1 MNLPPKGP
9 KVPWPFGVSP
19 MNRADPLGLL
29 EGWARQYGDIFRWRT
44 LHFFV
49 VFVNHPDLIEKVLV
63 SESRNYMKGRG
74 LQANR
79 ELFGNG
85 LLTSEGDSWLRQRRL
100 IQPAFH
106 RERIAAHAGTMI
118 EQGRRLVE
126 SWGDGE
132 TRDVHADL
140 MRATLEIAGT
150 TLFGT
155 NVSDSDAE
163 RISIALNTLIRVN
176 SSPRRLFPLLRA
188 LPTRANRSYTRA
200 VRQLD
205 EVVYRIIAR
214 RRAELGEV
222 RIDTARDNDLL
233 SMLLN
238 ARDEDGGRMTDLQLR
253 DESTTLLLASHET
266 TALALTWTLYLLAQH
281 PEVADQLAGELESV
295 LAGRLPSLDDV
306 PRLAFTSKVLKESM
320 RLYPPAWGV
329 VRMCPAEC
337 VLGGY
342 RIPKRASVILSQW
355 VMHHDP
361 RYFTDPALF
370 NPSRWTESFE
380 RDLPRFAYF
389 PFGGGPRLCIGAGF
403 ATMEATL
410 VLAILAQRFRFHVD
424 PTCEVVPRPSITL
437 RPRNGVR
444 LRLEARAARS
454 T

>member
-1 MNLPPKGP
+1 VRANNLPPKGP

-19 MNRADPLGLL
+19 MNRSNPLGLL
-29 EGWARQYGDIFRWRT
+29 EGWAREYGDIFRWRT

-49 VFVNHPDLIEKVLV
+49 VFVNHPDLVEKVLV

-100 IQPAFH
+100 MQPAFH
-106 RERIAAHAGTMI
+106 RERIAAYADTMI
-118 EQGRRLVE
+118 EQGRRLAE
-126 SWGDGE
+126 SWRGGE

-140 MRATLEIAGT
+140 MRATLEIAAT

-155 NVSDSDAE
+155 SVSDSDAAQ
-163 RISIALNTLIRVN
+163 ISGALNTLMSLN

-205 EVVYRIIAR
+205 KVVYALIAR
-214 RRAELGEV
+214 RRAELGEN
-222 RIDTARDNDLL
+222 DTDLL
-233 SMLLN
+233 SMLLT
-238 ARDEDGGRMTDLQLR
+238 ARDEDGSRMTDLQLR
-253 DESTTLLLASHET
+253 DESVTLLLAGHET
-266 TALALTWTLYLLAQH
+266 TALALSWTLYLLAQN
-281 PEVADQLAGELESV
+281 PDVADQLAAEMDAV
-295 LAGRLPSLDDV
+295 LAGRAPTLDDV
-306 PRLAFTSKVLKESM
+306 PRLVFTAKILKESM

-329 VRMCPAEC
+329 VRMCPAAC
-337 VLGGY
+337 SLGGY

-355 VMHHDP
+355 VMHRDP
-361 RYFTDPALF
+361 RYFAEPTRFHPA
-370 NPSRWTESFE
+370 RWTDSFE

-389 PFGGGPRLCIGAGF
+389 PFGGGPRLCIGAAF

-410 VLAILAQRFRFHVD
+410 VLAILAQRFRFHLD
-424 PTCEVVPRPSITL
+424 PTCEVVPQPSITL
-437 RPRNGVR
+437 RPKNGLR
-444 LRLEARAARS
+444 LRLESRGG
-454 T
+454 

>member
-1 MNLPPKGP
+1 VRANNLPPKGP

-19 MNRADPLGLL
+19 MNRSNPLGLL
-29 EGWARQYGDIFRWRT
+29 EGWAREYGDIFRWRT

-49 VFVNHPDLIEKVLV
+49 VFVNHPDLVEKVLV

-100 IQPAFH
+100 MQPAFH
-106 RERIAAHAGTMI
+106 RERIAAYADTMI
-118 EQGRRLVE
+118 EQGRRLAE
-126 SWGDGE
+126 SWRGGE

-140 MRATLEIAGT
+140 MRATLEIAAT

-155 NVSDSDAE
+155 SVSDSDAAQ
-163 RISIALNTLIRVN
+163 ISGALNTLMSLN

-205 EVVYRIIAR
+205 KVVYALIAR
-214 RRAELGEV
+214 RRAELGEN
-222 RIDTARDNDLL
+222 DTDLL
-233 SMLLN
+233 SMLLT
-238 ARDEDGGRMTDLQLR
+238 ARDEDGSRMTDLQLR
-253 DESTTLLLASHET
+253 DESVTLLLAGHET
-266 TALALTWTLYLLAQH
+266 TALALSWTLYLLAQN
-281 PEVADQLAGELESV
+281 PDVADQLAAEMDAV
-295 LAGRLPSLDDV
+295 LAGRAPTLDDV
-306 PRLAFTSKVLKESM
+306 PRLVFTAKILKESM

-329 VRMCPAEC
+329 VRMCPAAC
-337 VLGGY
+337 SLGGY

-355 VMHHDP
+355 VMHRDP
-361 RYFTDPALF
+361 RYFPEPTRFHPA
-370 NPSRWTESFE
+370 RWTDSFE

-389 PFGGGPRLCIGAGF
+389 PFGGGPRLCIGAAF

-410 VLAILAQRFRFHVD
+410 VLAILAQRFRFHLD
-424 PTCEVVPRPSITL
+424 PTCEVVPQPSITL
-437 RPRNGVR
+437 RPKNGLR
-444 LRLEARAARS
+444 LRLESRGG
-454 T
+454 

>member
-1 MNLPPKGP
+1 MRANNLPPKGP

-19 MNRADPLGLL
+19 MNRSNPLGLL
-29 EGWARQYGDIFRWRT
+29 EGWAREYGDIFRWRT

-49 VFVNHPDLIEKVLV
+49 VFVNHPDLVEKVLV

-100 IQPAFH
+100 MQPAFH
-106 RERIAAHAGTMI
+106 RERIAAYADTMI
-118 EQGRRLVE
+118 EQGRRLAE
-126 SWGDGE
+126 SWRGGE

-140 MRATLEIAGT
+140 MRATLEIAAT

-155 NVSDSDAE
+155 SVSDSDAAQ
-163 RISIALNTLIRVN
+163 ISGALNTLMSLN

-205 EVVYRIIAR
+205 KVVYALIAR
-214 RRAELGEV
+214 RRAELGEN
-222 RIDTARDNDLL
+222 DTDLL
-233 SMLLN
+233 SMLLT
-238 ARDEDGGRMTDLQLR
+238 ARDEDGSRMTDLQLR
-253 DESTTLLLASHET
+253 DESVTLLLAGHET
-266 TALALTWTLYLLAQH
+266 TALALSWTLYLLAQN
-281 PEVADQLAGELESV
+281 PDVADQLAAEMDAV
-295 LAGRLPSLDDV
+295 LAGRAPTLDDV
-306 PRLAFTSKVLKESM
+306 PRLVFTAKILKESM

-329 VRMCPAEC
+329 VRMCPAAC
-337 VLGGY
+337 SLGGY

-355 VMHHDP
+355 VMHRDP
-361 RYFTDPALF
+361 RYFPEPTRFHPA
-370 NPSRWTESFE
+370 RWTDSFE

-389 PFGGGPRLCIGAGF
+389 PFGGGPRLCIGAAF

-410 VLAILAQRFRFHVD
+410 VLAILAQRFRFHLD
-424 PTCEVVPRPSITL
+424 PTCEVVPQPSITL
-437 RPRNGVR
+437 RPKNGLR
-444 LRLEARAARS
+444 LRLESRGG
-454 T
+454 

>member
-1 MNLPPKGP
+1 MPSRMNLPPKGP

-44 LHFFV
+44 LNFLV
-49 VFVNHPDLIEKVLV
+49 VFVNHPDLVEKVLV
-63 SESRNYMKGRG
+63 SESRNYRKGRG

-100 IQPAFH
+100 MQPAFH
-106 RERIAAHAGTMI
+106 RERIAAYAGTMI

-126 SWGDGE
+126 SWRDGE

-155 NVSDSDAE
+155 SVSDADAA
-163 RISIALNTLIRVN
+163 RISGALSTLIGVN

-205 EVVYRIIAR
+205 EVVYALIAR
-214 RRAELGEV
+214 RRAELGENDV
-222 RIDTARDNDLL
+222 DLL

-238 ARDEDGGRMTDLQLR
+238 ARDEDGGRMSDRQLR
-253 DESTTLLLASHET
+253 DESVTLLLAGHET
-266 TALALTWTLYLLAQH
+266 TALALSWTLYLLAQN
-281 PEVADQLAGELESV
+281 PEVGAQLHAELDAI
-295 LAGRLPSLDDV
+295 LAGRLPTLDDV
-306 PRLAFTSKVLKESM
+306 PRLAFTAKVLKESM

-337 VLGGY
+337 TLGSY
-342 RIPKRASVILSQW
+342 RIPKSASVILSQY
-355 VMHHDP
+355 VMHRDP
-361 RYFTDPALF
+361 RFFTQPTRFDP
-370 NPSRWTESFE
+370 NRWTDSFE

-389 PFGGGPRLCIGAGF
+389 PFGGGPRLCIGAAF

-424 PTCEVVPRPSITL
+424 PACEVVPQPSITL
-437 RPRNGVR
+437 RPKHGLR
-444 LRLEARAARS
+444 LRLEARSSPRNS
-454 T
+454 

>member
-1 MNLPPKGP
+1 VRANNLPPKGP

-19 MNRADPLGLL
+19 MNRSNPLGLL
-29 EGWARQYGDIFRWRT
+29 EGWAREYGDIFRWRT

-49 VFVNHPDLIEKVLV
+49 VFVNHPDLVEKVLV

-100 IQPAFH
+100 MQPAFH
-106 RERIAAHAGTMI
+106 RERIAAYADTMI
-118 EQGRRLVE
+118 EQGRRLAE
-126 SWGDGE
+126 SWRGGE

-140 MRATLEIAGT
+140 MRATLEIAAT

-155 NVSDSDAE
+155 SVSDSDAAQ
-163 RISIALNTLIRVN
+163 ISGALNTLMSLN

-205 EVVYRIIAR
+205 KVVYALIAR
-214 RRAELGEV
+214 RRAELGEN
-222 RIDTARDNDLL
+222 DTDLL
-233 SMLLN
+233 SMLLT
-238 ARDEDGGRMTDLQLR
+238 ARDEDGSRMTDLQLR
-253 DESTTLLLASHET
+253 DESVTLLLAGHET
-266 TALALTWTLYLLAQH
+266 TALALSWTLYLLAQN
-281 PEVADQLAGELESV
+281 PDVADQLAAEMDAV
-295 LAGRLPSLDDV
+295 LAGRAPTLDDV
-306 PRLAFTSKVLKESM
+306 PRLVFTAKILKESM

-329 VRMCPAEC
+329 VRMCPAAC
-337 VLGGY
+337 SLGGY

-355 VMHHDP
+355 VMHRDP
-361 RYFTDPALF
+361 RYFPDPTRF
-370 NPSRWTESFE
+370 DPNRWTDSFE

-389 PFGGGPRLCIGAGF
+389 PFGGGPRLCIGAAF

-410 VLAILAQRFRFHVD
+410 VLAILAQRFRFHLD
-424 PTCEVVPRPSITL
+424 PTCEVVPQPSITL
-437 RPRNGVR
+437 RPKNGLR
-444 LRLEARAARS
+444 LRLESRGG
-454 T
+454 

>member
-1 MNLPPKGP
+1 MRANNLPPKGP

-19 MNRADPLGLL
+19 MNRSNPLGLL
-29 EGWARQYGDIFRWRT
+29 EGWAREYGDIFRWRT

-49 VFVNHPDLIEKVLV
+49 VFVNHPDLVEKVLV

-100 IQPAFH
+100 MQPAFH
-106 RERIAAHAGTMI
+106 RERIAAYADTMI
-118 EQGRRLVE
+118 EQGRRLAE
-126 SWGDGE
+126 SWRGGE

-140 MRATLEIAGT
+140 MRATLEIAAT

-155 NVSDSDAE
+155 SVSDSDAAQ
-163 RISIALNTLIRVN
+163 ISGALNTLMSLN

-205 EVVYRIIAR
+205 KVVYALIAR
-214 RRAELGEV
+214 RRAELGEN
-222 RIDTARDNDLL
+222 DTDLL
-233 SMLLN
+233 SMLLT
-238 ARDEDGGRMTDLQLR
+238 ARDEDGSRMTDLQLR
-253 DESTTLLLASHET
+253 DESVTLLLAGHET
-266 TALALTWTLYLLAQH
+266 TALALSWTLYLLAQN
-281 PEVADQLAGELESV
+281 PDVADQLAAEMDAV
-295 LAGRLPSLDDV
+295 LAGRAPTLDDV
-306 PRLAFTSKVLKESM
+306 PRLVFTAKILKESM

-329 VRMCPAEC
+329 VRMCPAAC
-337 VLGGY
+337 SLGGY

-355 VMHHDP
+355 VMHRDP
-361 RYFTDPALF
+361 RYFAEPTRFHPA
-370 NPSRWTESFE
+370 RWTDSFE

-389 PFGGGPRLCIGAGF
+389 PFGGGPRLCIGAAF

-410 VLAILAQRFRFHVD
+410 VLAILAQRFRFHLD
-424 PTCEVVPRPSITL
+424 PTCEVVPQPSITL
-437 RPRNGVR
+437 RPKNGLR
-444 LRLEARAARS
+444 LRLESRGG
-454 T
+454 

>member
-1 MNLPPKGP
+1 MRANNLPPKGP

-19 MNRADPLGLL
+19 MNRSNPLGLL
-29 EGWARQYGDIFRWRT
+29 EGWAREYGDIFRWRT

-49 VFVNHPDLIEKVLV
+49 VFVNHPDLVEKVLV

-100 IQPAFH
+100 MQPAFH
-106 RERIAAHAGTMI
+106 RERIAAYADTMI
-118 EQGRRLVE
+118 EQGRRLAE
-126 SWGDGE
+126 SWRGGE

-140 MRATLEIAGT
+140 MRATLEIAAT

-155 NVSDSDAE
+155 SVSDSDAAQ
-163 RISIALNTLIRVN
+163 ISGALNTLMSLN

-205 EVVYRIIAR
+205 KVVYALIAR
-214 RRAELGEV
+214 RRAELGEN
-222 RIDTARDNDLL
+222 DTDLL
-233 SMLLN
+233 SMLLT
-238 ARDEDGGRMTDLQLR
+238 ARDEDGSRMTDLQLR
-253 DESTTLLLASHET
+253 DESVTLLLAGHET
-266 TALALTWTLYLLAQH
+266 TALALSWTLYLLAQN
-281 PEVADQLAGELESV
+281 PDVADQLAAEMDAV
-295 LAGRLPSLDDV
+295 LAGRAPTLDDV
-306 PRLAFTSKVLKESM
+306 PRLVFTAKILKESM

-329 VRMCPAEC
+329 VRMCPAAC
-337 VLGGY
+337 SLGGY

-355 VMHHDP
+355 VMHRDP
-361 RYFTDPALF
+361 RYFPEPTRFHPA
-370 NPSRWTESFE
+370 RWTDSFE

-389 PFGGGPRLCIGAGF
+389 PFGGGPRLCIGAAF

-410 VLAILAQRFRFHVD
+410 VLAILAQRFRFYVD
-424 PTCEVVPRPSITL
+424 PTCEVVPQPSITL
-437 RPRNGVR
+437 RPKN
-444 LRLEARAARS
+444 
-454 T
+454 

>member
-9 KVPWPFGVSP
+9 KVPWPFGISP
-19 MNRADPLGLL
+19 MNRTDPLGLL
-29 EGWARQYGDIFRWRT
+29 EGWARQHGDIFRWRT

-49 VFVNHPDLIEKVLV
+49 VFVNHPDLVEKVLV

-100 IQPAFH
+100 MQPAFH
-106 RERIAAHAGTMI
+106 RERIAAYAGTMI
-118 EQGRRLVE
+118 EQGQLLAE
-126 SWGDGE
+126 SWLDGE

-140 MRATLEIAGT
+140 MRATLDIAAT

-155 NVSDSDAE
+155 SISDAE
-163 RISIALNTLIRVN
+163 ATRIGTALNTLFSVN

-188 LPTRANRSYTRA
+188 LPTRANRSYTRS

-205 EVVYRIIAR
+205 EVVYGLIAR
-214 RRAELGEV
+214 RRAELGES
-222 RIDTARDNDLL
+222 IDLL

-238 ARDEDGGRMTDLQLR
+238 ARDEDGGRMSDLQVR
-253 DESTTLLLASHET
+253 DESVTLLLAGHET
-266 TALALTWTLYLLAQH
+266 TALALTWTLYLLAQN
-281 PEVADQLAGELESV
+281 PEAAAQLAAELDAT
-295 LAGRLPSLDDV
+295 LGGRAPTLNDV
-306 PRLAFTSKVLKESM
+306 PRLTFTAKVLKESM

-337 VLGGY
+337 TLAGY
-342 RIPKRASVILSQW
+342 RIPKRASVIVSQW
-355 VMHHDP
+355 VMHRDP
-361 RYFTDPALF
+361 RYFAEPTRFDPA
-370 NPSRWTESFE
+370 RWTESFE
-380 RDLPRFAYF
+380 SDLPRFAYF
-389 PFGGGPRLCIGAGF
+389 PFGGGARLCIGAAF

-410 VLAILAQRFRFHVD
+410 MLAILAQRFRFHVD
-424 PTCEVVPRPSITL
+424 PTCEVATQPSITL
-437 RPRNGVR
+437 RPKNGLR
-444 LRLEARAARS
+444 LRLEARRAQS

>member
-9 KVPWPFGVSP
+9 KVPWPFGISP
-19 MNRADPLGLL
+19 MNRTDPLGLL
-29 EGWARQYGDIFRWRT
+29 ESWARQYGDIFRWRT

-49 VFVNHPDLIEKVLV
+49 VFVNHPDLVEKVLV

-100 IQPAFH
+100 MQPAFH
-106 RERIAAHAGTMI
+106 RERIAAYADTMI
-118 EQGRRLVE
+118 DEGRRLVE
-126 SWGDGE
+126 SWRDGE

-155 NVSDSDAE
+155 SVSDPDAAQ
-163 RISIALNTLIRVN
+163 IASALNTLIHLN

-188 LPTRANRSYTRA
+188 LPTRANRNYTRA

-205 EVVYRIIAR
+205 EVVYALIAR
-214 RRAELGEV
+214 RRAQLGEN
-222 RIDTARDNDLL
+222 DADLL

-238 ARDEDGGRMTDLQLR
+238 ARDEDGGRMSDRQLR
-253 DESTTLLLASHET
+253 DESVTLLLAGHET
-266 TALALTWTLYLLAQH
+266 TALALSWALYLLAQN
-281 PEVADQLAGELESV
+281 PESAAQLHTELDAV
-295 LAGRLPSLDDV
+295 LAARLPTLDDV
-306 PRLAFTSKVLKESM
+306 PRLAFTAKVLKESM

-337 VLGGY
+337 TLGGC
-342 RIPKRASVILSQW
+342 RIPKSASVILSQY
-355 VMHHDP
+355 VMHRDP
-361 RYFTDPALF
+361 RFFSEPTRFD
-370 NPSRWTESFE
+370 PSRWTESFE

-389 PFGGGPRLCIGAGF
+389 PFGGGPRLCIGASF

-410 VLAILAQRFRFHVD
+410 VLAILAQRFRFQLD
-424 PTCEVVPRPSITL
+424 PTCEVVPQPSITL
-437 RPRNGVR
+437 RPKFGLR
-444 LRLEARAARS
+444 LRLEARGS
-454 T
+454 

>member
-1 MNLPPKGP
+1 MRANNLPPKGP

-19 MNRADPLGLL
+19 MNRSNPLGLL
-29 EGWARQYGDIFRWRT
+29 EGWAREYGDIFRWRT

-49 VFVNHPDLIEKVLV
+49 VFVNHPDLVEKVLV

-100 IQPAFH
+100 MQPAFH
-106 RERIAAHAGTMI
+106 RERIAAYADTMI
-118 EQGRRLVE
+118 EQGRRLAE
-126 SWGDGE
+126 SWRGGE

-140 MRATLEIAGT
+140 MRATLEIAAT

-155 NVSDSDAE
+155 SVSDSDAAQ
-163 RISIALNTLIRVN
+163 ISGALNTLMSLN

-205 EVVYRIIAR
+205 KVVYALIAR
-214 RRAELGEV
+214 RRAELGEN
-222 RIDTARDNDLL
+222 DTDLL
-233 SMLLN
+233 SMLLT
-238 ARDEDGGRMTDLQLR
+238 ARDEDGSRMTDLQLR
-253 DESTTLLLASHET
+253 DESVTLLLAGHET
-266 TALALTWTLYLLAQH
+266 TALALSWTLYLLAQN
-281 PEVADQLAGELESV
+281 PDVADQLAAEMDAV
-295 LAGRLPSLDDV
+295 LAGRAPTLDDV
-306 PRLAFTSKVLKESM
+306 PRLVFTAKILKESM

-329 VRMCPAEC
+329 VRMCPAAC
-337 VLGGY
+337 SLGGY

-355 VMHHDP
+355 VMHRDP
-361 RYFTDPALF
+361 RYFPEPTRFHPA
-370 NPSRWTESFE
+370 RWTDSFE

-389 PFGGGPRLCIGAGF
+389 PFGGGPRLCIGAAF

-410 VLAILAQRFRFHVD
+410 VLAILARRFRFHVD
-424 PTCEVVPRPSITL
+424 PTCEVVPQPSITL
-437 RPRNGVR
+437 RPKNGLR
-444 LRLEARAARS
+444 LRLEARQARRA
-454 T
+454 

>member
-1 MNLPPKGP
+1 VPSRMNLPPKGP

-44 LHFFV
+44 LNFLV
-49 VFVNHPDLIEKVLV
+49 VFVNHPDLVEKVLV
-63 SESRNYMKGRG
+63 SESRNYRKGRG

-100 IQPAFH
+100 MQPAFH
-106 RERIAAHAGTMI
+106 RERIAAYAGTMI

-126 SWGDGE
+126 SWRDGE
-132 TRDVHADL
+132 TLDVHADL

-155 NVSDSDAE
+155 SVSDADAA
-163 RISIALNTLIRVN
+163 RISGALSTLIGVN

-205 EVVYRIIAR
+205 EVVYALIAR
-214 RRAELGEV
+214 RRAELGENDV
-222 RIDTARDNDLL
+222 DLL

-238 ARDEDGGRMTDLQLR
+238 ARDEDGGRMSDRQLR
-253 DESTTLLLASHET
+253 DESVTLLLAGHET
-266 TALALTWTLYLLAQH
+266 TALALSWTLYLLAQN
-281 PEVADQLAGELESV
+281 PEVAAQLHAELDAI
-295 LAGRLPSLDDV
+295 LAGRLPTLDDV
-306 PRLAFTSKVLKESM
+306 PRLAFTAKVLKESM

-329 VRMCPAEC
+329 VRMCPAAC
-337 VLGGY
+337 TLGGY
-342 RIPKRASVILSQW
+342 RIPKSASVILSQW
-355 VMHHDP
+355 VMHRDP
-361 RYFTDPALF
+361 RYFADPTRF
-370 NPSRWTESFE
+370 DPTRWTESFE

-389 PFGGGPRLCIGAGF
+389 PFGGGPRLCIGAAF

-424 PTCEVVPRPSITL
+424 PACEVVPQPSITL
-437 RPRNGVR
+437 RPKHGLR
-444 LRLEARAARS
+444 LRLEARSSPRNS
-454 T
+454 